1 MSRSARQSADWKADV
16 PGTPELPPAVI
27 TLVRLAG
34 AFPALC
40 AAARFTSGSRLL
52 AGLWG
57 AGPGRSAA
65 ETRAST

>member
-1 MSRSARQSADWKADV
+1 M
-16 PGTPELPPAVI
+16 PGTPTLPPAVI

-40 AAARFTSGSRLL
+40 AAARFTSGCRLL
-52 AGLWG
+52 AGLCG